1 MISTR
6 TMLLMALT
14 TTLFAA
20 GPIVAEH
27 QAFAAHHSPHKG
39 SSDFFTLTT
48 WAESATVLASKE
60 NSRIRFA

>member
-6 TMLLMALT
+6 ALLLMALIS
-14 TTLFAA
+14 TLFTA
-20 GPIVAEH
+20 GSIVVEH